1 MRLLRI
7 HTLWL
12 SLLFYPVQAQMPTAS
27 QIPVGN
33 QEGNVLQSE
42 IDQLLKTSEQDIMAG
57 LADHGVD
64 IGTLITEKIMDEL
77 IKGVADLAVLA
88 PAAEKIMSAYQHEKN
103 QNLAKAIEKLKQTW
117 KDGQTRINKIRYQ
130 DFKVKYA
137 FKQAMNKAPAD
148 VLRGS
153 YRQAVNESV
162 NALYSDG
169 IPVAT
174 TVMDPLNARLMRQE
188 IDPNY
193 PGDDTGWV
201 VLASAR
207 SSLLGDDKT
216 LKAKMQL
223 IDKQGQTTY
232 LSPADRIRLLREI
245 AQESK
250 ARRATILA
258 IDKITSQ
265 GLDYYKYRQNRK
277 VYQSK
282 NLRTNSY

>member
-1 MRLLRI
+1 MRLLKM

-12 SLLFYPVQAQMPTAS
+12 SLICYPTQAQMPTAS

-33 QEGNVLQSE
+33 QEGNVLQLE
-42 IDQLLKTSEQDIMAG
+42 IDRLLRVSEQDIMAG
-57 LADHGVD
+57 LTDPGVD

-103 QNLAKAIEKLKQTW
+103 QNLAKSIEKLKHTW
-117 KDGQTRINKIRYQ
+117 KDGQERINKIRYQ

-137 FKQAMNKAPAD
+137 FQQAMNKAPVD

-232 LSPADRIRLLREI
+232 LSPSDRIRLLREI

-250 ARRATILA
+250 ARRTTILA